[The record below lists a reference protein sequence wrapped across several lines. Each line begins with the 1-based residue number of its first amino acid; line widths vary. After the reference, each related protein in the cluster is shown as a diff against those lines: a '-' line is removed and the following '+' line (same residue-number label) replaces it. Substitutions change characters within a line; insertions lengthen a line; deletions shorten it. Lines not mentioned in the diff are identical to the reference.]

1 MAITYILYMYIVQ
14 SDTLCP
20 LTSITEVSSSEPNGQ
35 NFLNLKVAPAELE
48 ALLLQ
53 HKEVADAGV
62 IGLPNEEAGELPMA
76 FVVPQPGSK
85 VTEKDLV
92 EFVASRV
99 TSTILA
105 FYLMYHLVKHMLL
118 YILLFYIFLY
128 IYFNVIIILVICS
141 YRYHLPSGDP
151 FDLPLVI

>member
-1 MAITYILYMYIVQ
+1 MYIVQ

-99 TSTILA
+99 TSPYTCIL
-105 FYLMYHLVKHMLL
+105 FNVSFSQTYVTLYTFIL
-118 YILLFYIFLY
+118 YISIYLF
-128 IYFNVIIILVICS
+128 
-141 YRYHLPSGDP
+141 
-151 FDLPLVI
+151 

>member
-1 MAITYILYMYIVQ
+1 MYIVQ
-14 SDTLCP
+14 SATLCP

-99 TSTILA
+99 TSPYTCIL
-105 FYLMYHLVKHMLL
+105 
-118 YILLFYIFLY
+118 
-128 IYFNVIIILVICS
+128 FNVSFSQTYVTLYTLS
-141 YRYHLPSGDP
+141 YSSTYL
-151 FDLPLVI
+151 F

>member
-1 MAITYILYMYIVQ
+1 MYIVQ

-118 YILLFYIFLY
+118 YILCHIVLH

-141 YRYHLPSGDP
+141 YGYLLPSSDP
-151 FDLPLVI
+151 SIDLPLVI

>member
-99 TSTILA
+99 TSPYTCIL
-105 FYLMYHLVKHMLL
+105 
-118 YILLFYIFLY
+118 
-128 IYFNVIIILVICS
+128 FNVSFSQTYVTLYTLS
-141 YRYHLPSGDP
+141 YSSTYL
-151 FDLPLVI
+151 F